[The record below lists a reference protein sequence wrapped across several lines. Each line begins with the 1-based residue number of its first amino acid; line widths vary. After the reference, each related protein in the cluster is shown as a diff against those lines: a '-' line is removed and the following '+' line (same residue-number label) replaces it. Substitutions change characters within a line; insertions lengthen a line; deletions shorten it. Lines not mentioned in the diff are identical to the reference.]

1 MLRAL
6 VTIGAA
12 QVMTMLVLLGR
23 TKALALMLG
32 PENLGV
38 MAVIDKL
45 LAVIAQT
52 VSLSLPFAAARFLPG
67 RWMQGPA
74 AFRALFTRMRDV
86 LLTLTLVATLVSLV
100 ISWLQPAF
108 WGAALLPYRAVLT
121 VALVGIP
128 VTALIPFL
136 QNAVAG
142 RMQQN
147 RSMVITFLYAL
158 VMTLSVAG
166 IALFGLVGYYLAF
179 AALGATLLVIASRF
193 ATEDTSVGGAALAA
207 ERMYV
212 GLPLG
217 IWRFSGALLILTFVA
232 PYAALFIH
240 YRLLSQHGNQAAG
253 WMQSAIGVSLAVRQ
267 VLGAAHAV
275 YLTPNVNRGGSPAAR
290 MEWANRF
297 QITLCLL
304 AGLTVPPLLM
314 FPGLALRLLYTTAF
328 SPAAAFVVLFVL
340 AEMVGMLSGTYQSLI
355 IALDHLPFHV
365 ISNMVAQMLVV
376 GIAFAAVGPLGI
388 LGAGLASLA
397 APIFLYA
404 ATMLF
409 LSQKHRLRMPRAVV
423 TRSAWLLIS
432 LLATGILGARFPDLN
447 LAMLPVKA
455 AIYALVVAGF
465 AVLLTTDERQRV
477 RDVTEGLRARWA

>member
-12 QVMTMLVLLGR
+12 QVMTMLVLLAR
-23 TKALALMLG
+23 TKSLALMLG

-45 LAVIAQT
+45 LAVITQT

-67 RWMQGPA
+67 RWSTGPRE
-74 AFRALFTRMRDV
+74 FRALFTQMRNV
-86 LLTLTLVATLVSLV
+86 LLALAMVATAGALA
-100 ISWLQPAF
+100 ISWVRPDL
-108 WGAALLPYRAVLT
+108 WGAALLPYRT
-121 VALVGIP
+121 VVMVAMIGIP
-128 VTALIPFL
+128 VTGLVPFL

-147 RSMVITFLYAL
+147 RSMAIVFLNAL

-166 IALFGLVGYYLAF
+166 IAWGGLVGYYVAF
-179 AALGATLLVIASRF
+179 AALGTALVVIATRMV
-193 ATEDTSVGGAALAA
+193 TEGTDASASTTAPT
-207 ERMYV
+207 ERAV
-212 GLPLG
+212 AGLPTQ

-240 YRLLSQHGNQAAG
+240 YRLLREHGTQAAG

-304 AGLTVPPLLM
+304 AGLTD
-314 FPGLALRLLYTTAF
+314 RK
-328 SPAAAFVVLFVL
+328 SVV
-340 AEMVGMLSGTYQSLI
+340 
-355 IALDHLPFHV
+355 
-365 ISNMVAQMLVV
+365 
-376 GIAFAAVGPLGI
+376 
-388 LGAGLASLA
+388 
-397 APIFLYA
+397 
-404 ATMLF
+404 
-409 LSQKHRLRMPRAVV
+409 
-423 TRSAWLLIS
+423 
-432 LLATGILGARFPDLN
+432 
-447 LAMLPVKA
+447 
-455 AIYALVVAGF
+455 
-465 AVLLTTDERQRV
+465 
-477 RDVTEGLRARWA
+477 

>member
-12 QVMTMLVLLGR
+12 QVMTMLVLLAR
-23 TKALALMLG
+23 TKSLALMLG

-45 LAVIAQT
+45 LAVITQT

-67 RWMQGPA
+67 RWSTGPRE
-74 AFRALFTRMRDV
+74 FRALFTQMRNV
-86 LLTLTLVATLVSLV
+86 LLALAMVATAGALA
-100 ISWLQPAF
+100 ISWVRPDL
-108 WGAALLPYRAVLT
+108 WGAALLPYRMVVM
-121 VALVGIP
+121 VAMIGIP
-128 VTALIPFL
+128 VTGLVPFL

-147 RSMVITFLYAL
+147 RSMAIVFLNAL

-166 IALFGLVGYYLAF
+166 IAWGGLVGYYVAF
-179 AALGATLLVIASRF
+179 AALGTALVVIATRMV
-193 ATEDTSVGGAALAA
+193 TEGTDASASTTAPT
-207 ERMYV
+207 ERAV
-212 GLPLG
+212 AGLPTQ

-240 YRLLSQHGNQAAG
+240 YRLLREHGTQAAG

-314 FPGLALRLLYTTAF
+314 FPAVALRILYSAAF
-328 SPAAAFVVLFVL
+328 APAAAFVILFVL
-340 AEMVGMLSGTYQSLI
+340 TEMVGMLSGTYQSLI
-355 IALDHLPFHV
+355 VALDQLPFHLV
-365 ISNMVAQMLVV
+365 SNLVAQLLVV
-376 GIAFAAVGPLGI
+376 GIAITIVGPLGI
-388 LGAGLASLA
+388 VGAGLAGLA
-397 APIFLYA
+397 APIFLFM
-404 ATMLF
+404 ATTLF
-409 LSQKHRLRMPRAVV
+409 LNRTYQLRMSRAVV
-423 TRSAWLLIS
+423 MRSAWLLIC
-432 LLATGILGARFPDLN
+432 LLVTGVFGARFPDLS
-447 LAMLPVKA
+447 LTILPMKA
-455 AIYALVVAGF
+455 GVYVVVVAGF
-465 AVLLTTDERQRV
+465 AALLTATERGRV
-477 RDVTEGLRARWA
+477 RAIVEWLRVR